1 MIEISTRNICMAFSI
16 GIETDGSI
24 MFPADRNAVV
34 GIKPTAGL
42 TSTSGV
48 IPESPSM
55 DTAGPF
61 GQSVVDATIVLDIIQ
76 EINTAP
82 DSDDHGLVST
92 PMQNLRRGPST
103 SWLSNKDG
111 LKGTRFDLPWKRVWE
126 IASKDAGK

>member
-1 MIEISTRNICMAFSI
+1 
-16 GIETDGSI
+16 
-24 MFPADRNAVV
+24 MFPVDRNAVV
-34 GIKPTAGL
+34 GIKPTVGL

-48 IPESPSM
+48 IQESPSM

-61 GQSVVDATIVLDIIQ
+61 GQSVVDAAIFLDIIQ